1 MKPEVI
7 KADVGCMVKFPH
19 DDEVYYVGELVG
31 DGNCYQDKNAFK
43 EQVGICYIDMY
54 GWFDEVGWDENVP
67 DEMYEWM
74 RRHPK
79 YSGVTFALTGYTR
92 DDLEQVVANWVDDC
106 SDLDDIDP
114 DGCAEFID
122 YFTGVLFANLVNGK
136 PEEKILDYNPLDE
149 WNDWLQLGM
158 EDPRLTPEQRKEL
171 GYE

>member
-31 DGNCYQDKNAFK
+31 DGNCYQSKQAFK
-43 EQVGICYIDMY
+43 DNQGICYIDKY

-67 DEMYEWM
+67 DEMYDWM
-74 RRHPK
+74 MRHPK
-79 YSGVTFALTGYTR
+79 YSGVTFGGTGYTR
-92 DDLEQVVANWVDDC
+92 DDLRDVVYDWADTEA
-106 SDLDDIDP
+106 LDDVAGDSIS
-114 DGCAEFID
+114 EFID

-136 PEEKILDYNPLDE
+136 PEDKIQDYDPWE
-149 WNDWLQLGM
+149 EYQIWLQVTDD
-158 EDPRLTPEQRKEL
+158 DPRLTPEQRKEL